1 MLNTARAAIWFSGGD
16 FKPARE
22 SGRKSVSGGN
32 SSGEAVAS
40 GNSSKEAVST
50 ENANGEAVSAGNSS
64 EEAVSPGISSGEAVS
79 ARISSGEAV
88 SAGNSSEE
96 AVSAGISSGEAVSAG
111 ISSREA
117 VSAGNVSGEA
127 ISSRAYGR
135 RWAVSTGWSGGA
147 ARVPGGDAGP
157 PEKGHGRCL
166 HQYLPWTTQVSENTT
181 SPVVKVKDFLP
192 TTGAQFQ
199 RW

>member
-1 MLNTARAAIWFSGGD
+1 MFRSVAFDISEEHETRHSQLGAWEQCSTPLGLPSGSAEAILNQLENQAVNLSPVGP
-16 FKPARE
+16 PAV
-22 SGRKSVSGGN
+22 KLLP
-32 SSGEAVAS
+32 
-40 GNSSKEAVST
+40 

-64 EEAVSPGISSGEAVS
+64 VEAVS
-79 ARISSGEAV
+79 AV
-88 SAGNSSEE
+88 NSSWE

-111 ISSREA
+111 NA
-117 VSAGNVSGEA
+117 SGEA

>member
-88 SAGNSSEE
+88 SAGN
-96 AVSAGISSGEAVSAG
+96 A
-111 ISSREA
+111 
-117 VSAGNVSGEA
+117 SGEA